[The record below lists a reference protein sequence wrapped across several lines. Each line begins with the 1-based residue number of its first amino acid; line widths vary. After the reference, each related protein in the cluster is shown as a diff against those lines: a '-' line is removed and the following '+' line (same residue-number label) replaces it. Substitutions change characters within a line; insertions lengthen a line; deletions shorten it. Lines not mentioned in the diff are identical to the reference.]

1 MKGKL
6 AVLLAGGVVTP
17 HSFPLKVYKP
27 DFRIASRGIGVH
39 FVVLNSL
46 SSET

>member
-27 DFRIASRGIGVH
+27 DFRIASRVH